1 MNDSI
6 VTREKDKKQLPTL
19 KQIQQAVDA
28 FLLLT
33 LFHDMAVAVSGS
45 TTAILWSRNQACW
58 WQSQLKCWIG

>member
-45 TTAILWSRNQACW
+45 TTAILWSRNQAC
-58 WQSQLKCWIG
+58 